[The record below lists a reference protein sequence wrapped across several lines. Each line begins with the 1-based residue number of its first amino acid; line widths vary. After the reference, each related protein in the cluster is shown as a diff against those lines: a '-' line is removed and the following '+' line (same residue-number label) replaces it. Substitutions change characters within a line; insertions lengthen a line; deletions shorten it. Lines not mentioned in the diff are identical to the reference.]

1 MKVIKSIKE
10 MMDVRKSMSY
20 EDIGYVPT
28 MGVIHEG
35 HLSLIKKAQS
45 ECSTVIV
52 SIFLNPTQFNSP
64 KDLSSYPS
72 DTEKDLE
79 CLRNQ
84 GVDYAFLP
92 NADEIYA
99 DKYRYKVT
107 ESSLSKK
114 YCGVHRSGHFDGV
127 LTVVLKLFH
136 IVRPHRAY
144 FGEKDYQQL
153 ALVRDMVK
161 ALFLPIQIIAC
172 PTVREKDG
180 LAISSRNQLLHLED
194 QSRSSQFYKV
204 LAESLSDEEAR
215 KKLEKLGF
223 EVDYVETFG
232 GRRLGAI
239 KLGSVRLI
247 DNVEI

>member
-1 MKVIKSIKE
+1 
-10 MMDVRKSMSY
+10 MMVVRKTLSHK
-20 EDIGYVPT
+20 DVGYVPT
-28 MGVIHEG
+28 MGGIHEG
-35 HLSLIKKAQS
+35 HVSLIKRAQS

-52 SIFLNPTQFNSP
+52 SVFLNPTQFDNP

-72 DTEKDLE
+72 DIKKDLE

-92 NADEIYA
+92 KSDEIYA
-99 DKYRYKVT
+99 DNYRYKVM

-114 YCGVHRSGHFDGV
+114 YCGAYRPGHFEGV

-136 IVRPHRAY
+136 IVRPYRAY

-153 ALVRDMVK
+153 VLVRDMVK
-161 ALFLPIQIIAC
+161 ALFLPIEIIAC

-180 LAISSRNQLLHLED
+180 LAISSRNRLLNLED
-194 QSRSSQFYKV
+194 QKRASEFYKI
-204 LAESLSDEEAR
+204 LAKSLTDKGA
-215 KKLEKLGF
+215 KKELENLGF

-232 GRRLGAI
+232 GRRLGSI
-239 KLGSVRLI
+239 KLDNVRLI
-247 DNVEI
+247 DNVDI